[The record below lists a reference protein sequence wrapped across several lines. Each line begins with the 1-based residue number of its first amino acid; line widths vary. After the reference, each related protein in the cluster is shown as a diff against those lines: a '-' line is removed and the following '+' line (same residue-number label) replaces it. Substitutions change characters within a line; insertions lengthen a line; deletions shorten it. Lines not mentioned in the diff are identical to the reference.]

1 MKIGGGKEGKYLEKV
16 KYIFSEGRKTEKE
29 EEENIWIGMTDKTN
43 KERLSY
49 PANGPWNAEMSK
61 MCKCNQNDLATT

>member
-49 PANGPWNAEMSK
+49 PAN
-61 MCKCNQNDLATT
+61 